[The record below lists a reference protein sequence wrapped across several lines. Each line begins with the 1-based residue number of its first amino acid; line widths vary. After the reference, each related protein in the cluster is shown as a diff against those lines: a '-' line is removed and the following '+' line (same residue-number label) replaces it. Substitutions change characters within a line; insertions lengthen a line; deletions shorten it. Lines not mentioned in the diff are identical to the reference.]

1 MEARIRFNRSE
12 GFIVFRSS
20 SYNRE
25 KSVRTT
31 VHHRYQQCCEMY
43 FGTGTFCPDL
53 NQNFF
58 SCVRIWIG
66 LKIRIHK
73 NAQVQEEEEEMFL
86 SYFSTL
92 CQVPPK
98 PNQRT
103 SFRSISSG
111 KKLKLKL
118 KQKTDRSKSRF
129 LKSGYGS
136 AKKTRIRNTGCESG
150 SDPIRNFSRRMGIIC
165 FCSGIICFGSG
176 SGKNERAEQL
186 KISGNF

>member
-43 FGTGTFCPDL
+43 FGTGNFCPDL
-53 NQNFF
+53 NQNIF

-136 AKKTRIRNTGCESG
+136 AKKNR
-150 SDPIRNFSRRMGIIC
+150 IRNFSQRIGIIYVG
-165 FCSGIICFGSG
+165 SGIICFGSG

>member
-43 FGTGTFCPDL
+43 FGTGNFCPDL
-53 NQNFF
+53 NQNIF

-136 AKKTRIRNTGCESG
+136 AKKKT
-150 SDPIRNFSRRMGIIC
+150 
-165 FCSGIICFGSG
+165 GSG
-176 SGKNERAEQL
+176 TFLRGSELFMSVLELFVLDLGPARMKEQ
-186 KISGNF
+186 IN